1 MPISK
6 IKTSSIL
13 ADAAS
18 TNLNIDAGTLFLDT
32 TNNYVGIGTTTPPS
46 RLTVVA
52 PINTNSYAQI
62 YATGTGNSYLG
73 LTTLGGTTNEVSTN
87 NAGDFVIT
95 SAGIASDVFKMVH
108 TGAVTST
115 LVLKTGNV
123 GIGTL
128 TPLVKL
134 HVTTSGVAAVPATT
148 GTTLSTGTL
157 IRLGTSSDSAGGIG
171 TIGLSTNQMWIQ
183 ATDSTNL
190 GTTYPLLLNPN
201 GGNVGIGTTSPL
213 TKFVVSNS
221 GANGIEFNPT
231 GASITAY
238 NRTTQVYTDMNT
250 SSLSMAFNTGD
261 SPSTRVYIDSSGNV
275 MIGNGTT
282 ASTSRLSING
292 AAGASQ
298 IRWEVSTAAFT
309 QEISTNAA
317 QSGYAGKQYDASY
330 HMWRLS
336 STETMTLDA
345 AANLS
350 IGSTGANNVYDQV
363 AGARPLVVQKS
374 STSTTLNASTAAITI
389 VNGATTTSNS
399 AQLNFAAITGAST
412 NQYSSAIISTIF
424 GARTNGQYPT
434 GQLVFSTSS
443 SLNSAPT
450 EKMRITSTGNL
461 FIGDTNTANAANKI
475 DVLADTADKR
485 IAIRNQNTTGDV
497 TIEAQANNY
506 WSGSSYT
513 GTAIQQFGS
522 AATGTTQGISNAN
535 LGVLRFQNGGSGLIY
550 TNTGNPI
557 IIATGGTERMRF
569 QGDLITIGYDQTST
583 TQVVKSFATAHAVGN
598 RGASIRFG
606 INDGS
611 FAGIIITDQASSN
624 TSYNGQDIRF
634 ETHQG
639 AVSQGE
645 RMRITADGVVKLTLG
660 QIEFPATQVASS
672 NANTLDDY
680 EEGTFTPNIDSNNG
694 SGTFT
699 SKSGS
704 YVKIGKQVTIWFV
717 VDGGNSLAAGTTQ
730 YLSGLPFNV
739 SSSIAANTIVGHFGC
754 NGPGTRTN
762 DLMTFGNRGV
772 LYIYTGGS
780 QQTDTISFA
789 GGCATYWVD

>member
-32 TNNYVGIGTTTPPS
+32 TNNFVGIGTTSPAN
-46 RLTVVA
+46 RLTVLA
-52 PINTNSYAQI
+52 PVNTNSYAQI
-62 YATGTGNSYLG
+62 TTSGTGNSYLG
-73 LTTLGGTTNEVSTN
+73 LTALGSTTNELSTN
-87 NAGDFVIT
+87 NSGDFVIT

-134 HVTTSGVAAVPATT
+134 HVTTAGVAAVPATS

-190 GTTYPLLLNPN
+190 ATTYPLLLNPN
-201 GGNVGIGTTSPL
+201 GGNVGIGTTSPSA
-213 TKFVVSNS
+213 KFVVSNS

-231 GASITAY
+231 GASIVAY

-261 SPSTRVYIDSSGNV
+261 SPSARVYIDSSGNV

-282 ASTSRLSING
+282 ASTSRLSISGGSN
-292 AAGASQ
+292 ASQ
-298 IRWEVSTAAFT
+298 IRWEVASAAFT

-317 QSGYAGKQYDASY
+317 QSAYAGKQYDASY

-345 AANLS
+345 AANLC

-363 AGARPLVVQKS
+363 AGARPLVIQKS

-434 GQLVFSTSS
+434 GQLVFSTSTT
-443 SLNSAPT
+443 LNTAPT
-450 EKMRITSTGNL
+450 EKMRITSAGNL
-461 FIGDTNTANAANKI
+461 LIGSTTADPTNKI
-475 DVLADTADKR
+475 DVLADNSDKR
-485 IAIRNQNTTGDV
+485 IAIRNQNTTSDV
-497 TIEAQANNY
+497 SIEAQANDY
-506 WSGSSYT
+506 WSGTSYT

-535 LGVLRFQNGGSGLIY
+535 LGVLRFQNGGSSLIY

-569 QGDLITIGYDQTST
+569 QGDSVTIGYNQTST
-583 TQVVKSFATAHAVGN
+583 TQVIKSFATAHAVGN

-606 INDGS
+606 MNDGS
-611 FAGIIITDQASSN
+611 FAGMIITDQASSN
-624 TSYNGQDIRF
+624 ASYNGQDIRF

-639 AVSQGE
+639 AVSAGE
-645 RMRITADGVVKLTLG
+645 RMRITADGVVELTLG
-660 QIEFPATQVASS
+660 QIKFPATQVASS
-672 NANTLDDY
+672 NVNTLDDY
-680 EEGTFTPNIDSNNG
+680 EEGNWTPNING
-694 SGTFT
+694 SATGTFSVKVGT
-699 SKSGS
+699 
-704 YVKIGKQVTIWFV
+704 YVKIGKQVTIWFR
-717 VDGGNSLAAGTTQ
+717 VDGGTSGTGGATQ
-730 YLSGLPFNV
+730 YLDGLPFNV
-739 SSSIAANTIVGHFGC
+739 GTYSDSSMVGSMGT
-754 NGPGTRTN
+754 NGPTLRIQSLLT
-762 DLMTFGNRGV
+762 LSANRAV
-772 LYIYTGGS
+772 LYIYNGGNQEATPITYAS
-780 QQTDTISFA
+780 GT
-789 GGCATYWVD
+789 ATYWVD